1 MNLFQSM
8 QISASGLNSQRA
20 VIGVIAENMAN
31 AHTTRTEEGGPY
43 LRKRAI
49 LSPSPIASS
58 LDFPFSSLL
67 STKMGEDPVGV
78 KVADI
83 QEDIDGVKT
92 VYDPSHPDADETGL
106 VFLPNVNLM
115 EEMVALLT
123 ASRVFEANVTA
134 FNAAKTMA
142 LKSLDIG
149 SK

>member
-31 AHTTRTEEGGPY
+31 VHTTRTDQGGPY

-58 LDFPFSSLL
+58 PHSPFSSLL
-67 STKMGEDPVGV
+67 STKMGEEPVGV

-92 VYDPSHPDADETGL
+92 VYDPSHPDADEAGL
-106 VFLPNVNLM
+106 LFLPNVNLM

-142 LKSLDIG
+142 MKSLDIG
-149 SK
+149 SR